1 MKTSLTAWL
10 AAISLFAGLSVAAPL
25 KPQSLNA
32 KNYFKDATG
41 CFLLYNMK
49 TNTFEKVFG
58 EENCRVDYTAYST
71 FKVPL
76 AVMAFDSGA
85 LKDENEV
92 LKWDGKKSTRP
103 ESNHDHDAKS
113 WMRDSIVWFSQRL
126 TSKIGEEKLQ
136 AYLNSFNYGNK
147 DLKAGIT
154 EAWLVAPTSKG
165 PSLKITAYEQVD
177 FMKKLWTNSLSA
189 SPRSMT
195 LTRDITYLET
205 SPNGF
210 KLSGKTG
217 SNFYDKA
224 HKQAFGWFIAHL
236 EKDGLEYIVVTN
248 FRDLKPSKSKLYGG
262 ARAKETTKQIL
273 GDLKLW

>member
-1 MKTSLTAWL
+1 MKTSLVKCL
-10 AAISLFAGLSVAAPL
+10 AVMSLFVGFAFAAPL
-25 KPQSLNA
+25 KPKTLDAKDYFENA
-32 KNYFKDATG
+32 AG

-49 TNTFEKVFG
+49 TNTFEKVIG
-58 EENCRVDYTAYST
+58 EENCRVDYPAAST

-85 LKDENEV
+85 LKDETEV
-92 LKWDGKKSTRP
+92 LKWDGKKDVRP
-103 ESNHDHDAKS
+103 EANHDQDAKS

-126 TSKIGEEKLQ
+126 TPKIGEEKLQ

-154 EAWLVAPTSKG
+154 QAWLVAPNAKG
-165 PSLKITAYEQVD
+165 PALKITAYEQVD

-189 SPRSMT
+189 SPRSMK
-195 LTRDITYLET
+195 LTQDITYLET
-205 SPNGF
+205 SPDGF
-210 KLSGKTG
+210 KLNGKTG
-217 SNFYDKA
+217 SSFYDKS
-224 HKQAFGWFIAHL
+224 HKLALGWFVAHL

-248 FRDLKPSKSKLYGG
+248 FRDLKPTKSKSYGG
-262 ARAKETTKQIL
+262 LRAKETTKKIL